1 MITLATN
8 VRSVL
13 VSASEVGPL
22 LILRRDYV
30 LFHQHQ
36 EAEAIFLLESGLV
49 KLTRAEKGAK
59 RQIIS
64 IAGPQQLV
72 GEECLSAD
80 AGAYWAEAK
89 CLTDTTAYRIPL
101 TTLRRLFGIPE
112 LAAALVSYAIAC
124 NTRFIAKIAMLSH
137 NDVEHRILHG
147 LAELARL
154 VRPQS
159 DGSAFPIPV
168 TQAELASYIGA
179 TRETTSTT
187 LSHLQHQ
194 KLVTLSRRLVTTV
207 HPDMLVTAAGERLSH
222 PRTPARKATA

>member
-1 MITLATN
+1 
-8 VRSVL
+8 VF
-13 VSASEVGPL
+13 
-22 LILRRDYV
+22 LI
-30 LFHQHQ
+30 
-36 EAEAIFLLESGLV
+36 ESGLV
-49 KLTRAEKGAK
+49 KITRTGKGEK

-64 IAGPQQLV
+64 IVGRHQLV
-72 GEECLSAD
+72 GEECLSTD
-80 AGAYWAEAK
+80 AGVYWAEAE

-124 NTRFIAKIAMLSH
+124 NTRFIDKIATLAH

-154 VRPQS
+154 VQPQL

-168 TQAELASYIGA
+168 TQAELASFIGA

-187 LSHLQHQ
+187 LSQLQNQ
-194 KLVTLSRRLVTTV
+194 KLVSLSRRLVTTV
-207 HPDMLVTAAGERLSH
+207 HPDTLVMAAKDRLSR
-222 PRTPARKATA
+222 PKAPARRATA